1 MAAVLL
7 ASIILS
13 VILLVSDTRTANEEA
28 GKIIRNGYGQGEKT
42 ESIVITAG
50 GKKIK
55 TPLEITVGEKQYTQ
69 EEIQE
74 IFKTAIRKLE
84 IIVLGNNSSL
94 DNVRDNLNLPA
105 SISGQPIEITWE
117 LDRYDVMNIY
127 GELQTEALKEYKEGT
142 VVHLKAF
149 LKYSENPSMEAVH
162 EMAARIYPPSYS
174 GERKVISEVKEKIEE
189 KERNTPSKEIIKL
202 PKEVNGKDITYNKP
216 MNYRGFIIFAMGIV
230 IVILLKCL
238 EYQEIK
244 KESEQKKAQ
253 MLMDYPE
260 IINKLTLLLGA
271 GMTVKSAWT
280 KITSDYEKQK
290 NMKGVRYAYEEMRT
304 CCHEMNSGISEIEC
318 YERFGRRCGQQ
329 AYLKLGALLS
339 QNLRKGTKGLT
350 ELLRIE
356 SIHAFEERKSLAK
369 RQGEEAGT
377 KLLLPMFFM
386 LGIVLV
392 IVVVPAFLSI
402 QL

>member
-1 MAAVLL
+1 MLAVLL
-7 ASIILS
+7 TSVILS
-13 VILLVSDTRTANEEA
+13 AVLLVSDTRTANEEA

-42 ESIVITAG
+42 EFIEITAD

-55 TPLEITVGEKQYTQ
+55 TPIQITVSEKQYTQ
-69 EEIQE
+69 EEIKE
-74 IFKTAIRKLE
+74 VFNMAIRKLE
-84 IIVLGNNSSL
+84 LLVLNSNSSL
-94 DNVRDNLNLPA
+94 DNVRENLNLATAIP
-105 SISGQPIEITWE
+105 GQPIEVTWE

-127 GELQTEALKEYKEGT
+127 GELQPEALKEYKEGT

-149 LKYSENPSMEAVH
+149 LKYIENPSMEAVH

-174 GERKVISEVKEKIEE
+174 GERKVLSAVKEKVEE
-189 KERNTPSKEIIKL
+189 KERNTVSKEIVKL
-202 PKEVNGKDITYNKP
+202 PEKVGGKHIVYNKP
-216 MNYRGFIIFAMGIV
+216 MNYRGLAVLAMGIV
-230 IVILLKCL
+230 ITVLLKCL
-238 EYQEIK
+238 EYQENR
-244 KESEQKKAQ
+244 KESEQRKTQ

-260 IINKLTLLLGA
+260 IINKLNLLLGA
-271 GMTVKSAWT
+271 GMTVKSAWM
-280 KITSDYEKQK
+280 KITSDYEKQR
-290 NMKGVRYAYEEMRT
+290 NIKGIRYAYEEMRT
-304 CCHEMNSGISEIEC
+304 CCHEMHSGVSEIEC
-318 YERFGRRCGQQ
+318 YERFGRRCGHQV
-329 AYLKLGALLS
+329 YLKLGALLS

-386 LGIVLV
+386 LGIVLI

>member
-13 VILLVSDTRTANEEA
+13 VILLVSDTSTANEEA

-216 MNYRGFIIFAMGIV
+216 MNYRGFVIFAMGIV